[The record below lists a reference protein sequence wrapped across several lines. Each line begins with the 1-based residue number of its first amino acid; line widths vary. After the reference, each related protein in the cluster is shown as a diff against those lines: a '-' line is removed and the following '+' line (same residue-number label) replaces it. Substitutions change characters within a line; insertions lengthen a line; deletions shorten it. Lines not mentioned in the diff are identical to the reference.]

1 MRISMIWYHQQMRTK
16 TFVIG
21 MSAVVF
27 ATVVALSAQ
36 QKPAATP
43 AEKITVYKT
52 SSCGCCKLWVDHLK
66 ASGFDV
72 QAMDVSSADVRAVSK
87 AAGLKEEDTSCHTAK
102 VGNYTVEGHVPAAD
116 IKRMLKEKPAIA
128 GIAAPG
134 MPQGSPGMEQGSKE
148 PYDVLAFT
156 KDGKTTVYSKHK

>member
-1 MRISMIWYHQQMRTK
+1 MRISRL
-16 TFVIG
+16 TFVL
-21 MSAVVF
+21 SAV
-27 ATVVALSAQ
+27 TVAALTLSLAAQ
-36 QKPAATP
+36 SKPAATAAP
-43 AEKITVYKT
+43 AAEKITVYKT

-72 QAMDVSSADVRAVSK
+72 QAMDVSAADVRAISK

-102 VGNYTVEGHVPAAD
+102 IGNYTVEGHVPAAD

-148 PYDVLAFT
+148 PYDVMAFT
-156 KDGKTTVYSKHK
+156 KDGKTTVYAKHK

>member
-1 MRISMIWYHQQMRTK
+1 MRISR
-16 TFVIG
+16 F
-21 MSAVVF
+21 F
-27 ATVVALSAQ
+27 ATISAIALLGLSVAAQ
-36 QKPAATP
+36 SKPAAP
-43 AEKITVYKT
+43 AATKVTVYKT

-72 QAMDVSSADVRAVSK
+72 QAMDVSAEQVRAVSK
-87 AAGLKEEDTSCHTAK
+87 AAGLKDDDVSCHTAK
-102 VGNYTVEGHVPAAD
+102 VGNYIVEGHVPADD

-148 PYDVLAFT
+148 AYDVVAFT
-156 KDGKTTVYSKHK
+156 KDGKTTVYAKHK

>member
-1 MRISMIWYHQQMRTK
+1 MRISQRTL
-16 TFVIG
+16 
-21 MSAVVF
+21 
-27 ATVVALSAQ
+27 TVAILAMTGFGFTVAAQ
-36 QKPAATP
+36 QKPAAP
-43 AEKITVYKT
+43 AAEKITVYKT

-66 ASGFDV
+66 ANGFDV
-72 QAMDVSSADVRAVSK
+72 QAMDVSAGDVRAVSK

-102 VGNYTVEGHVPAAD
+102 IGNYTVEGHVPAAD

-148 PYDVLAFT
+148 AYDVIAFT
-156 KDGKTTVYSKHK
+156 KDGKSTVYAKHK